1 MNIKWTAHLKDKQ
14 AKKRF
19 EDLLTNHVNGDPVYK
34 RLVELLKQMELDTVK
49 NLASVESLNSNPNW
63 AYKQAFNAGVLNTI
77 KQVED
82 LFDVT
87 KETK

>member
-1 MNIKWTAHLKDKQ
+1 MNMKWTAHLKDKQ

-19 EDLLTNHVNGDPVYK
+19 EDLLANHVNSDPVYK
-34 RLVELLKQMELDTVK
+34 RLVEILKQLEQDTVK
-49 NLASVESLNSNPNW
+49 NLSSVDSINSNPNW

-82 LFDVT
+82 LFDIT
-87 KETK
+87 KEIK